1 MHNQWENNS
10 QDNPEDEWSVKLIY
24 DESSNTTLGGTLM
37 FDKQRGE

>member
-10 QDNPEDEWSVKLIY
+10 QDNPEDEWLVKFIH

-37 FDKQRGE
+37 LYKQRDE